1 MEKFSK
7 KEKIALTVFG
17 VILLAIIVQMIWQLG
32 ETKSLSETGAVI
44 TGKDLPVNLLQPG
57 KAELTASSHNA
68 ASQTVD
74 KLIDGKDNT
83 FWHIKLK
90 NVGKPAWV
98 KIDLGAGNSRKVH
111 TLVALPRKKFPR
123 QFFCRAELFGSDNG
137 QEWKPISKIIQ
148 GKAPRK
154 AEWRKWTFKNDHA
167 YRYYKFLITD
177 GHEDRTANHF
187 YSLAELA
194 LFE

>member
-7 KEKIALTVFG
+7 KEKIALLVFG

-32 ETKSLSETGAVI
+32 ETKSLKEMGTVV
-44 TGKDLPVNLLQPG
+44 TVKDLPDNLLRAKG
-57 KAELTASSHNA
+57 VKLTSSTHNA
-68 ASQTVD
+68 KSQTVE
-74 KLIDGKDNT
+74 KLIDGKDKS
-83 FWHIKLK
+83 FWHIAL
-90 NVGKPAWV
+90 NMVGKPAWV
-98 KIDLGAGNSRKVH
+98 MIDFGKDNPKKVH
-111 TLVALPRKKFPR
+111 ALLALPRKKFPR

-167 YRYYKFLITD
+167 YRYYKFLIPD